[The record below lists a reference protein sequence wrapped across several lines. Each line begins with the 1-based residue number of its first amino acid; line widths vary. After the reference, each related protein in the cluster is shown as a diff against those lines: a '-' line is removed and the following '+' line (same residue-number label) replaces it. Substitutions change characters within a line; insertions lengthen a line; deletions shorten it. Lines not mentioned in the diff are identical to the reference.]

1 MSDTTYGGT
10 LRSVTRSGIWKDVW
24 QFRLRVAAVCAEM
37 LLVAVAFS
45 ATIWASEPS
54 EGHLWARH
62 AVDALPYALTICFGA
77 FLFFGTY
84 KTMLRHAGI
93 TDAIRIG
100 EAVLASSLIFAASSA
115 IWRGAVRLP
124 ASFYVFDAG
133 MLLSLL
139 FVMHFG
145 FRVFRVHKAL
155 GRRTGKRA
163 IIIGGGNAGATVTRE
178 LALDA
183 DSNVLPVAILD
194 DDPTMLGAEICG
206 VPVVGK
212 IDELRRVA
220 REKGADEILVCIP
233 SASRTAIRRILA
245 KCLECQMPVRLLPTV
260 KALADGCVSPRDL
273 RAVQVDDVLQRDEI
287 VYDRQVVASVVGG
300 KVVLV
305 TGAGGTIGSEL
316 SRQVAAANPR
326 RLLLLDKSE
335 NSLFY
340 THLEITE
347 RFPNVSMKPL
357 LADIV
362 QRELINKIFAE
373 EKPEIVFHAAAHK
386 HVGLLEI
393 NPKEAIRNNVLGT
406 RNVLLAA
413 ADAGVERFVNVST
426 DKAVS
431 PSCFMGLSKKLTEM
445 LTREV
450 ARTKSKRFMN
460 VRFGNVAGSSGSV
473 LQLFWDQ
480 VQQGK
485 PLRVTDPS
493 ATRYFMRVS
502 EAVYLIFRAAALGE
516 GGETFILEMG
526 EPLNIYELAR
536 TVSLVSGFVPED
548 ELPIEFIGLRKGEK
562 LHEELWE
569 DWEDPRPTAL
579 GQILVISQVRR
590 PDFSILEEANK
601 LEGVLL
607 ASDKGETLET
617 HLARLVPSFSA
628 RRQQKAE
635 VRLAPPLPFERR
647 RAKHLETKRQAE
659 DQSSLLVLKARKAEP
674 A

>member
-1 MSDTTYGGT
+1 
-10 LRSVTRSGIWKDVW
+10 
-24 QFRLRVAAVCAEM
+24 
-37 LLVAVAFS
+37 
-45 ATIWASEPS
+45 
-54 EGHLWARH
+54 
-62 AVDALPYALTICFGA
+62 
-77 FLFFGTY
+77 
-84 KTMLRHAGI
+84 
-93 TDAIRIG
+93 
-100 EAVLASSLIFAASSA
+100 
-115 IWRGAVRLP
+115 
-124 ASFYVFDAG
+124 
-133 MLLSLL
+133 
-139 FVMHFG
+139 
-145 FRVFRVHKAL
+145 
-155 GRRTGKRA
+155 
-163 IIIGGGNAGATVTRE
+163 
-178 LALDA
+178 
-183 DSNVLPVAILD
+183 
-194 DDPTMLGAEICG
+194 
-206 VPVVGK
+206 
-212 IDELRRVA
+212 
-220 REKGADEILVCIP
+220 
-233 SASRTAIRRILA
+233 
-245 KCLECQMPVRLLPTV
+245 
-260 KALADGCVSPRDL
+260 
-273 RAVQVDDVLQRDEI
+273 
-287 VYDRQVVASVVGG
+287 
-300 KVVLV
+300 
-305 TGAGGTIGSEL
+305 
-316 SRQVAAANPR
+316 
-326 RLLLLDKSE
+326 LDKFE
-335 NSLFY
+335 NGLFY
-340 THLEITE
+340 THLEISE
-347 RFPNVSMKPL
+347 RYPGLAVKPL

-362 QRELINKIFAE
+362 QKDLVKKIFAD

-413 ADAGVERFVNVST
+413 SDAGVERFVNVST

-473 LQLFWDQ
+473 LKLFWDQ
-480 VQQGK
+480 VQEGK

-601 LEGVLL
+601 LEAALL
-607 ASDKGETLET
+607 ATDKGETLET

-647 RAKHLETKRQAE
+647 RAKHLATKHQVE
-659 DQSSLLVLKARKAEP
+659 DQSSLLVLKTRKAEP